1 MKLKSI
7 PESIMIYGDI
17 NHRDAKCPIESLEQI
32 TFVSWVRTQYPDTH
46 GITLYHAKNEG
57 KLINGQF
64 TAITKDRAMGMAIG
78 CADIHCPGMPSFCME
93 VKRVDHTKS
102 KISDE
107 QIAYLLAAQRS
118 GAFACIALGHKAA
131 IEAFNDWQKML
142 DK

>member
-17 NHRDAKCPIESLEQI
+17 NHRDAKCPLESVEQI
-32 TFVSWVRTQYPDTH
+32 TFVSWVRKQYPGTH
-46 GITLYHAKNEG
+46 GITLYHPKNEG
-57 KLINGQF
+57 KLKDGQF
-64 TAITKDRAMGMAIG
+64 TAITKDRAMGMSKGA
-78 CADIHCPGMPSFCME
+78 CDIVVPGSPAFCME

-102 KISDE
+102 KISNE
-107 QIAYLLAAQRS
+107 QIAYLLAAQQA
-118 GAFACIALGHKAA
+118 GAFSCIALGHKAA

>member
-7 PESIMIYGDI
+7 PESIMIYGSLSY
-17 NHRDAKCPIESLEQI
+17 RESKCPIESNEQI
-32 TFVSWVRTQYPDTH
+32 TFVSWVRKQYPDTH

-64 TAITKDRAMGMAIG
+64 TSITKDRAMGMSKGA
-78 CADIHCPGMPSFCME
+78 CDIVVPGSPAFCME

-102 KISDE
+102 KISNE
-107 QIAYLLAAQRS
+107 QIAYLLAAQQA
-118 GAFACIALGHKAA
+118 GAFSCIALGHKAA
-131 IEAFNDWQKML
+131 IEAFNDWRKML

>member
-17 NHRDAKCPIESLEQI
+17 NHRDAKCPLESVEQI
-32 TFVSWVRTQYPDTH
+32 TYVSWVRKQYPDTH

-64 TAITKDRAMGMAIG
+64 TAITKDRAMGMSKGA
-78 CADIHCPGMPSFCME
+78 CDIVVPGSPAFCME

-107 QIAYLLAAQRS
+107 QIAYLLAAQQA
-118 GAFACIALGHKAA
+118 GAFSCIALGHKAA
-131 IEAFNDWQKML
+131 IKAFNDWQKML

>member
-107 QIAYLLAAQRS
+107 QVAYLLAAQRA

>member
-1 MKLKSI
+1 MKIKSI
-7 PESIMIYGDI
+7 PESIKIYGDI
-17 NHRDAKCPIESLEQI
+17 NHRDAKCPLESLEQI

-57 KLINGQF
+57 KLVKGQF
-64 TAITKDRAMGMAIG
+64 TAITKDRAMGMAKG
-78 CADIHCPGMPSFCME
+78 ACDIVVVGAPAFCME
-93 VKRVDHTKS
+93 VKRADHTKS

-107 QIAYLLAAQRS
+107 QIAYLLAAQQS

-131 IEAFNDWQKML
+131 IEAFKDWQKML